1 MEVGAAVW
9 VKDTDLNWI
18 SSTIISKV
26 CTFGSAPKLFSCD
39 LKILNIAKTVGQ
51 R

>member
-26 CTFGSAPKLFSCD
+26 YTFSSAPKLLVRF
-39 LKILNIAKTVGQ
+39 KNFNNAKTVGQ